1 MLSSVS
7 FGAVVGLGRLP
18 AGDYGAGRGRNFH
31 LLDRGDTGGLAA
43 SMLPGST
50 VTTGSR
56 LGPRAACRG
65 AWLADLD
72 GENWLRPACGRR
84 NAGWRRRCHSVRA
97 WAWLHPERHH
107 RAAALVRSSD
117 DSEAIVLFNSRV
129 LTSDFVSVVN

>member
-72 GENWLRPACGRR
+72 GEELAAPSMWSPKCRLAPTVSFGKGMGLA
-84 NAGWRRRCHSVRA
+84 A
-97 WAWLHPERHH
+97 P
-107 RAAALVRSSD
+107 RAASPSGCVSTFVR
-117 DSEAIVLFNSRV
+117 R
-129 LTSDFVSVVN
+129 